1 MKVTKLWLGLTDNPR
16 TLTGAVGAGVL
27 SPGVGVGPG
36 GVPHRAGE
44 TLPLRPA
51 LSPLHHQARVTVAA
65 RPLSLLAGDRVT
77 GPLTARPTLLVVRA
91 WRTEAGR
98 TGDLTSPLLTH
109 GHVPAA
115 GRVVLRLT
123 ADHTL
128 GLLLGQVPGA
138 DLPPAG
144 LHVRSRR
151 VEQVALKSG
160 V

>member
-1 MKVTKLWLGLTDNPR
+1 MKETKLRLGLIDNPR

-51 LSPLHHQARVTVAA
+51 LTALHHQARVTVAA
-65 RPLSLLAGDRVT
+65 RPLSLLAGDLAT
-77 GPLTARPTLLVVRA
+77 GPLTARSTLLVVRA

-98 TGDLTSPLLTH
+98 TGDLTSPLLAH
-109 GHVPAA
+109 RHVPTP
-115 GRVVLRLT
+115 GGVVLRLA

-128 GLLLGQVPGA
+128 GLLQGQLPAA

-151 VEQVALKSG
+151 VEQVALKSE